1 VDNVKSGGNA
11 VVEKFATQRKKVSPP
26 LLHSIDTLQEQ
37 ANKKFGFSS
46 KQTLDLAQSLYEK
59 HKATTYPR
67 SDCQYLPISQL
78 SEVKDVMTAIS
89 NIDSN
94 MGKLIVNADLTVPL
108 NIFLR
113 LTSVTNWCAF
123 FIALINAPSL
133 YLAGGFVCLT

>member
-1 VDNVKSGGNA
+1 MLLSILLIAVITSLTSDNCDIGKYWQSERGVKSGGNA
-11 VVEKFATQRKKVSPP
+11 VVEKFATQRKKVSSP

-89 NIDSN
+89 N
-94 MGKLIVNADLTVPL
+94 T
-108 NIFLR
+108 
-113 LTSVTNWCAF
+113 
-123 FIALINAPSL
+123 
-133 YLAGGFVCLT
+133 